1 MPNLPVRPTSGRNLS
16 TAQFAPIF
24 HGTSGYVKDD
34 GAILP
39 PSVHGQES
47 YWAGSRPHG
56 DDPAHLAF
64 ATPDEH
70 VAWEF
75 AMQRPRLDTRPR
87 VYEVEHVPDEREGRD
102 LGDDEVVSPTG
113 FPIKRRI
120 DTMPGRQG
128 TFPQI
133 NWADQIDT
141 RVPGHDALWSDN
153 VNHPNDD
160 EIANGHRSPNP
171 NSEERM
177 RKHLD
182 SLPPGPDPHQGTLF

>member
-1 MPNLPVRPTSGRNLS
+1 MSNLNPG
-16 TAQFAPIF
+16 QFAPIF

-34 GAILP
+34 GKVLP

-64 ATPDEH
+64 ATPNEH

-75 AMQRPRLDTRPR
+75 AHQRPREDTRPR
-87 VYEVEHVPDEREGRD
+87 VYEVEHVHDERIGRD

-120 DTMPGRQG
+120 DIMPGRQG

-133 NWADQIDT
+133 NWIDHAHPVG
-141 RVPGHDALWSDN
+141 RDIWDPEKRKAWDAVDSSN

-160 EIANGHRSPNP
+160 QIAYGHRDPNP
-171 NSEERM
+171 VSREK
-177 RKHLD
+177 RK
-182 SLPPGPDPHQGTLF
+182 SQETNTTPDPNQGRLF